1 MNTLNPSLA
10 SSLRPTV
17 LRVALAAA
25 LIPLT
30 AALPAHAGPS
40 DGQPRQS
47 VVHYADLNLDSD
59 AGTQV
64 LYGRITGAARKVCT
78 DIDSSYLRLNAS
90 RTCVAD
96 TIARAV
102 LQVDSPRLT
111 AMQAERS

>member
-30 AALPAHAGPS
+30 ATLPAHAGPS
-40 DGQPRQS
+40 DEQPRQS

-59 AGTQV
+59 AGTQA
-64 LYGRITGAARKVCT
+64 LYGRITGAARKVCA
-78 DIDSSYLRLNAS
+78 DSDRSYLSSKVRHA
-90 RTCVAD
+90 CVAD
-96 TIARAV
+96 ATARAV
-102 LQVDSPRLT
+102 LQIDSPRLT
-111 AMQAERS
+111 VMQAERS